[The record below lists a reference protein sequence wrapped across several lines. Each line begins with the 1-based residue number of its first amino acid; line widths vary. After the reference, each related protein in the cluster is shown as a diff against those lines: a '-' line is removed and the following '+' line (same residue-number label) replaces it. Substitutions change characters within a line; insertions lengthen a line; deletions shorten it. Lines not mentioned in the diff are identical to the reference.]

1 MQNEQSMVVPFF
13 KTDAVYQDA
22 ASKAEG
28 RPIYKDVE
36 LVEIR
41 IAGER
46 NYAPTFPA
54 HEVWKHINGEPVT
67 YAMRFP
73 KEYALFSAGREQ
85 IADGTPLS
93 ELPFLTEGERA
104 TLRRLK
110 VYTAESLAS
119 VDGKN
124 LKNLGPKAREFK
136 SQAEAYLNRASG
148 ASQSVA
154 LAAEVEQLRA
164 ELSELRGSGTL
175 PQATEP
181 QDSGEASTEKEYLKS
196 RIAELTGSRPKGNPS
211 VDTLRE
217 MLADI
222 QPAEQ
227 VA

>member
-13 KTDAVYQDA
+13 KSVAVESPA
-22 ASKAEG
+22 ASRAEG
-28 RPIYKDVE
+28 RPIFKDVE
-36 LVEIR
+36 MVELR
-41 IAGER
+41 IAGNR

-67 YAMRFP
+67 YADRFH
-73 KEYALFSAGREQ
+73 KEYALFAAGKEQ
-85 IADGTPLS
+85 VADGTPLS

-110 VYTAESLAS
+110 VYTAEALAS
-119 VDGKN
+119 LEGSN

-154 LAAEVEQLRA
+154 LAAQVEELKAQLA
-164 ELSELRGSGTL
+164 ELAALRGE
-175 PQATEP
+175 QAP
-181 QDSGEASTEKEYLKS
+181 ADDEKESLKAQ
-196 RIAELTGSRPKGNPS
+196 IAEISGQRPKGNPN
-211 VDTLRE
+211 VETLRE
-217 MLADI
+217 MLADMK
-222 QPAEQ
+222 Q

>member
-13 KTDAVYQDA
+13 KTEAKYMEA

-28 RPIYKDVE
+28 RPIYKDIE

-41 IAGER
+41 LAGER

-54 HEVWKHINGEPVT
+54 HEVWKHVRGEPVT
-67 YAMRFP
+67 YAERFP
-73 KEYALFSAGREQ
+73 KEYALFAAGKEQ

-110 VYTAESLAS
+110 VYTAEALAS
-119 VDGKN
+119 LEGAN

-154 LAAEVEQLRA
+154 LAAEVETLKAQL
-164 ELSELRGSGTL
+164 
-175 PQATEP
+175 
-181 QDSGEASTEKEYLKS
+181 
-196 RIAELTGSRPKGNPS
+196 AELTGGKDAAPTGESDDEKESLKAQIAEKTGQRPRGNPS
-211 VDTLRE
+211 VETLRD
-217 MLADI
+217 MLADLTK
-222 QPAEQ
+222 

>member
-1 MQNEQSMVVPFF
+1 MQNDQSMVVPFF
-13 KTDAVYQDA
+13 KTDAVYQEA

-46 NYAPTFPA
+46 NYSPTFPA

-67 YAMRFP
+67 YAERFP
-73 KEYALFSAGREQ
+73 KEYALFAAGREQ

-119 VDGKN
+119 LEGTN
-124 LKNLGPKAREFK
+124 LKALGPKAREFK
-136 SQAEAYLNRASG
+136 TQAEAYLNRASG

-154 LAAEVEQLRA
+154 LAAEVEALKAQLA
-164 ELSELRGSGTL
+164 ELNAA
-175 PQATEP
+175 PATP
-181 QDSGEASTEKEYLKS
+181 AVDDEAAEKERIKS
-196 RIAELTGSRPKGNPS
+196 MIAEATGNRPKGNPS
-211 VDTLRE
+211 LTTLQE

-222 QPAEQ
+222 KQ

>member
-1 MQNEQSMVVPFF
+1 MQNDQSMVVPFF
-13 KTDAVYQDA
+13 KTDAIYQEA

-67 YAMRFP
+67 YAERFP
-73 KEYALFSAGREQ
+73 KEYALFAAGREQ

-110 VYTAESLAS
+110 VYTAEALAS
-119 VDGKN
+119 VEGSN

-136 SQAEAYLNRASG
+136 TQAEAYLNRASG

-154 LAAEVEQLRA
+154 LAAEVETLKAKIA
-164 ELSELRGSGTL
+164 EMT
-175 PQATEP
+175 ATP
-181 QDSGEASTEKEYLKS
+181 AAPAVDDEAAEKERIKS
-196 RIAELTGSRPKGNPS
+196 KIAEATGQRPKGNPS
-211 VDTLRE
+211 LTTLQE

-222 QPAEQ
+222 KQ

>member
-13 KTDAVYQDA
+13 KADSVYQEA

-54 HEVWKHINGEPVT
+54 HEVWKHINGAPVT
-67 YAMRFP
+67 YAERFA
-73 KEYALFSAGREQ
+73 KEYALFAAGREQ
-85 IADGTPLS
+85 VADGTPLS

-110 VYTAESLAS
+110 VYTGEALAS
-119 VDGKN
+119 LDGAN

-154 LAAEVEQLRA
+154 LAAEVEALKAQIA
-164 ELSELRGSGTL
+164 ELSAA
-175 PQATEP
+175 PVEP
-181 QDSGEASTEKEYLKS
+181 EPDGEAAEKEALKAQ
-196 RIAELTGSRPKGNPS
+196 IATLTGSRPKGNPS
-211 VDTLRE
+211 IETLRE
-217 MLADI
+217 MVSEMKAT
-222 QPAEQ
+222 A
-227 VA
+227 A

>member
-1 MQNEQSMVVPFF
+1 MQNDQSMVVPFF
-13 KTDAVYQDA
+13 KTDAIYQEA

-67 YAMRFP
+67 YAERFP
-73 KEYALFSAGREQ
+73 KEYALFAAGREQ

-110 VYTAESLAS
+110 VYTAEALAS
-119 VDGKN
+119 VEGSN

-136 SQAEAYLNRASG
+136 TQAEAYLNRASG

-154 LAAEVEQLRA
+154 LAAEVETLKAKIA
-164 ELSELRGSGTL
+164 EMTAA
-175 PQATEP
+175 PAAP
-181 QDSGEASTEKEYLKS
+181 AVDDEAAEKERIKS
-196 RIAELTGSRPKGNPS
+196 MIADATGQRPKGNPS
-211 VDTLRE
+211 LTTLQE

-222 QPAEQ
+222 KQ

>member
-1 MQNEQSMVVPFF
+1 MQNDQSMCVPFF
-13 KTDAVYQDA
+13 KADSVYMEA

-46 NYAPTFPA
+46 NYTPTFPA

-67 YAMRFP
+67 YAQRFP
-73 KEYALFSAGREQ
+73 KEYAMFAAGREQ
-85 IADGTPLS
+85 VADGTPLS

-110 VYTAESLAS
+110 VYTAEALATLE
-119 VDGKN
+119 GAN

-154 LAAEVEQLRA
+154 LAAEVEALKAQLA
-164 ELSELRGSGTL
+164 ELSAAPAS
-175 PQATEP
+175 
-181 QDSGEASTEKEYLKS
+181 ASTLDNSSEDEAAEKERIKS
-196 RIAELTGSRPKGNPS
+196 LIAEATGSRPKGNPS
-211 VDTLRE
+211 LTTLQE

-222 QPAEQ
+222 KQ